1 MINIKNNEIKRK
13 ISKKIYWSPS
23 VFWEILDNKL
33 KIEMFLY
40 DEFAMNLFPEFF
52 FLTQR
57 GI

>member
-52 FLTQR
+52 F
-57 GI
+57 